1 MDRFKVL
8 SSWEF
13 VAATGHSSIG
23 VTATGLG
30 VTQGSFFLS
39 EWRGWDTLLPA
50 TPRGLPGL

>member
-39 EWRGWDTLLPA
+39 KWETLLPA